1 MTTTTLRTA
10 GSALAALLI
19 AGNAHAALIGVTTSF
34 PDTTLQAN
42 PTIIYKHT
50 GVSST
55 VGELTVITT
64 ATTLTASSG
73 GPSVTQNYTGDTPP
87 QDLMLTIDVNNS
99 TGAFVSGSVS
109 VALGDSTTAAR
120 WSWAGNVTQFGFVDP
135 TTSTSGTIFDARWH
149 MNADTYQNMPA
160 NMAQFVNGYLTG
172 RNGALD
178 LLSTASWGGT
188 TAGKANFGNDWIY
201 GTSPTSV
208 PSVFT
213 TGMTNPILVTSTISS
228 DIWVSPV
235 PLPGAVWLL
244 LSGLGLVVLPGARR
258 TVQAGRI

>member
-1 MTTTTLRTA
+1 LRTA
-10 GSALAALLI
+10 GPALAALLI

-64 ATTLTASSG
+64 AAALTAASG
-73 GPSVTQNYTGDTPP
+73 GNSVTQNYAGDTPP

-99 TGAFVSGSVS
+99 TGAFVSGAVS
-109 VALGDSTTAAR
+109 VALGDSPTAAR

-135 TTSTSGTIFDARWH
+135 TKSSSGTIFDARWH

-160 NMAQFVNGYLTG
+160 NMSQFVTGSLAG

-178 LLSTASWGGT
+178 LLSTAAWGGT
-188 TAGKANFGNDWIY
+188 AAGKANFGNDWIY
-201 GTSPTSV
+201 GSTPGSV
-208 PSVFT
+208 STVFT
-213 TGMTNPILVTSTISS
+213 TGISNPILVTSTISS
-228 DIWVSPV
+228 DLWVTPV
-235 PLPGAVWLL
+235 PLPAAAWLL
-244 LSGLGLVVLPGARR
+244 LSGLGLFGLVPGARR
-258 TVQAGRI
+258 TAQAGLV